1 MESRNPELPPLPPPP
16 GAISALVNG
25 FNAIASNVA
34 VILIPAILDLFL
46 WLGPRLKADTLLAP
60 IMELMPQIQA
70 QATTEQAKEIV
81 PVLTDFVKS
90 YNLFSVFRTFPL
102 GIFSL
107 MTTKMSITSPLGE
120 RIGDDVPHWQVA
132 FAIVLVLTFFGW
144 LAGSLYFRA
153 VSRVALRLE
162 QGPGI
167 LRSVL
172 QGILLSGIWLLFF
185 SLVNLP
191 LFILLWLLSLL
202 DSLVRTILVFLLV
215 VPLSWVLLV
224 VFFSFHGIFVSAQN
238 AFISVRNSLRMLRYG
253 LPPLGWFAMLTI
265 LISQGMDM
273 LWRIPPA
280 DSWMMGIGI
289 LGHAFVSTSLLAASF
304 IYYRDLNNWIES
316 ALQWLKTQKT
326 TSSAR
331 A

>member
-34 VILIPAILDLFL
+34 VILIPVVLDLFL

-60 IMELMPQIQA
+60 ILELLPQIQA
-70 QATTEQAKEIV
+70 QVPANQAREISLA
-81 PVLTDFVKS
+81 LTDFVNS
-90 YNLFSVFRTFPL
+90 FNLFSVFRTFPL

-107 MTTKMSITSPLGE
+107 MITKMSIKSPLGE
-120 RIGDDVPHWQVA
+120 RIGIDIPHWLVA
-132 FAIVLVLTFFGW
+132 FGIVLVLTFCGW
-144 LAGSLYFRA
+144 LGGSLYFRA
-153 VSRVALRLE
+153 VSRVALKLE

-167 LRSVL
+167 FHSVL
-172 QGILLSGIWLLFF
+172 HGILLSGMWLLFF
-185 SLVNLP
+185 SLANLP

-202 DSLVRTILVFLLV
+202 DNLVRTILIFLLV
-215 VPLSWVLLV
+215 VPISWIMLV
-224 VFFSFHGIFVSAQN
+224 VFFSFHGIFTSAQN
-238 AFISVRNSLRMLRYG
+238 VFISIRNSIRMLRYG

-265 LISQGMDM
+265 LFSQGMDM
-273 LWRIPPA
+273 IWRIPPA

-304 IYYRDLNNWIES
+304 IYYRDLNVWIES
-316 ALQWLKTQKT
+316 ALQWLKIQNT